1 MEYKIPVGISN
12 KHVHLTKE
20 TYQQLFDEP
29 LEIEKNLS
37 QIGEFASNQFVDL
50 KTSSN
55 LLKKV
60 RIVGPFRSYNQ
71 VEICKSD
78 AYLLGLNPPVRK
90 SGDLK
95 NAETITVVGPKGEIT
110 LEQACILA
118 ERHVH
123 MNTKDLKKYQ
133 VKDNDLVQ
141 IKIDGPRSALLDAYI
156 KSSENGVL
164 ELHLDRDEAN
174 ALLLEK
180 NAEVTVFYDV

>member
-1 MEYKIPVGISN
+1 M
-12 KHVHLTKE
+12 
-20 TYQQLFDEP
+20 
-29 LEIEKNLS
+29 
-37 QIGEFASNQFVDL
+37 
-50 KTSSN
+50 
-55 LLKKV
+55 
-60 RIVGPFRSYNQ
+60 
-71 VEICKSD
+71 
-78 AYLLGLNPPVRK
+78 
-90 SGDLK
+90 
-95 NAETITVVGPKGEIT
+95 VGPKGEIT

-156 KSSENGVL
+156 KSSENGVI